1 MSIREITRLRT
12 NRFDQVQPDGTS
24 VSQKFSHTDSTPLS
38 GIETNESYDY
48 TVTLNGDTTAL
59 LKIRLVGETS
69 LDYQTSVNN
78 SVYIISNHSSPYLNN
93 PALTFY
99 RGKTY
104 RFIQTNANNAS
115 HPLVFTESD
124 GTTSYTSGV
133 STNSGT
139 AGTDLITTF
148 TVPQNAP
155 NTLKY
160 VCSIHGATYGN
171 TITVS
176 DADTTAPK
184 TKYAEIEVFH
194 DEVESKI
201 LTDIGLSE
209 LILTPTRAYDSGT
222 GTTDFTLNIEN
233 DFQDAFFFSIY
244 TEGYTYDKT
253 VSGYSGGG
261 NTLTRLFGSRGVFG
275 GGYNGATNVNT
286 LDYITISTNVDATDF
301 GDLTES
307 RYDLAATS
315 DGSRGVFVGGFVPP
329 NSMVCTLDYI
339 TISTTGD
346 ATNFGD
352 LTQKREELAATSD
365 GSRGVFGGGNMA
377 GKKNTIDYITI
388 STPGNA
394 IDFGD
399 LTEPI
404 EALAATSDGS
414 RGVFGGGVSPTSNNI
429 DYITYITIST
439 PGNAIDFGDL
449 NQSRYAL
456 AATSDGSRGVFGGG
470 IAPPTVNT
478 IDYITISTP
487 GDATDFG
494 DLTVSKRFLAA
505 TSDGSRGVFGG
516 GYGGAYLNTIDY
528 ITISTPGNAID
539 FVDLTQGRY
548 ALAATSGD

>member
-1 MSIREITRLRT
+1 
-12 NRFDQVQPDGTS
+12 VQPDGTS

-176 DADTTAPK
+176 DANITAPK

-209 LILTPTRAYDSGT
+209 LTLTPTRAYNSGT

-275 GGYNGATNVNT
+275 GGNAPPRQNNI
-286 LDYITISTNVDATDF
+286 DYITIATTGNATDF
-301 GDLTES
+301 GDLTVKKM
-307 RYDLAATS
+307 Y
-315 DGSRGVFVGGFVPP
+315 V
-329 NSMVCTLDYI
+329 
-339 TISTTGD
+339 
-346 ATNFGD
+346 
-352 LTQKREELAATSD
+352 AATSD
-365 GSRGVFGGGNMA
+365 GSRGVFGGGQAPSPTNI
-377 GKKNTIDYITI
+377 IDYITI

-394 IDFGD
+394 TDFGD
-399 LTEPI
+399 LTEARD
-404 EALAATSDGS
+404 ALAATSDG
-414 RGVFGGGVSPTSNNI
+414 
-429 DYITYITIST
+429 
-439 PGNAIDFGDL
+439 
-449 NQSRYAL
+449 
-456 AATSDGSRGVFGGG
+456 
-470 IAPPTVNT
+470 
-478 IDYITISTP
+478 
-487 GDATDFG
+487 
-494 DLTVSKRFLAA
+494 
-505 TSDGSRGVFGG
+505 
-516 GYGGAYLNTIDY
+516 
-528 ITISTPGNAID
+528 
-539 FVDLTQGRY
+539 
-548 ALAATSGD
+548 

>member
-1 MSIREITRLRT
+1 MAIREITTLRT
-12 NRFDQVQPDGTS
+12 NRFDQGKIDGTS

-176 DADTTAPK
+176 DANITAPK

-275 GGYNGATNVNT
+275 GGYEFPTPIHKNT
-286 LDYITISTNVDATDF
+286 I
-301 GDLTES
+301 
-307 RYDLAATS
+307 
-315 DGSRGVFVGGFVPP
+315 
-329 NSMVCTLDYI
+329 DYI
-339 TISTTGD
+339 TISTTGN
-346 ATNFGD
+346 ATDFGD
-352 LTQKREELAATSD
+352 LTVARYGLAATSD
-365 GSRGVFGGGNMA
+365 GSRGVFGGGFGPSVSNV
-377 GKKNTIDYITI
+377 IDYIPI
-388 STPGNA
+388 SIPGN
-394 IDFGD
+394 
-399 LTEPI
+399 
-404 EALAATSDGS
+404 
-414 RGVFGGGVSPTSNNI
+414 
-429 DYITYITIST
+429 
-439 PGNAIDFGDL
+439 
-449 NQSRYAL
+449 
-456 AATSDGSRGVFGGG
+456 
-470 IAPPTVNT
+470 
-478 IDYITISTP
+478 
-487 GDATDFG
+487 ATDFG
-494 DLTVSKRFLAA
+494 DLTQ
-505 TSDGSRGVFGG
+505 SRI
-516 GYGGAYLNTIDY
+516 Y
-528 ITISTPGNAID
+528 
-539 FVDLTQGRY
+539 
-548 ALAATSGD
+548 LAATSGD